1 MEKVVDSSRY
11 GDLTVAF
18 CWDREKEQV
27 SYVYAR
33 LDRSGIL
40 AGLKRFLGFDAV
52 NTVEVAEEEIEERN
66 RHAIWGENHN
76 RRSRALT
83 HAERETEDKY
93 GRNSPMHR
101 AIGHYLFKDAFIQ
114 AGKID
119 ELIESGYSPR

>member
-1 MEKVVDSSRY
+1 M
-11 GDLTVAF
+11 
-18 CWDREKEQV
+18 EKEQV

-52 NTVEVAEEEIEERN
+52 DTVEVTEEDIEEWN
-66 RHAIWGENHN
+66 RYGSWGENHD

-83 HAERETEDKY
+83 HAERRAEEKY

-101 AIGHYLFKDAFIQ
+101 AIGSYLFKDAFIR

-119 ELIESGYSPR
+119 ELIESGCL